1 MTRETKLGLLIG
13 TGIILLIGI
22 VVSDQLS
29 VSNKDGAPTADYGMD
44 TGLAANPNAPR
55 YDQPALTGL
64 DLAPIPGSPGVSGV
78 ASPNQGQQGYTQA
91 MQPTYTGAAVT
102 IGEPGVVGNVTPQAP
117 TGSTYG
123 NTQTPPHPTRFE
135 PLPGAALTQQFGNP
149 APAMSVAQ
157 QRHNPEPMPLA
168 QGSTTGSSATQ
179 PIGLFDPMPQAPTSM
194 NATMNQPGSTGGL
207 DLSNGNSSALSSP
220 VIKTIKVQQGD
231 TLEGLAR
238 KHLGAGKHWPELLK
252 ANSDKLKK
260 PTELRVGM
268 ELTLPTLAETKST
281 NTTTQTSANST
292 TSISDRAGDSPRSY
306 TVQKGDTLFGI
317 AQKQLGNGSKWKTIL
332 NANKS
337 LLKGDAGNLKPGM
350 KLTIPSDV
358 AGSTGSRE
366 KKSTTIEAAM
376 RGTMTDVAGV
386 TTTTNPT
393 TATTDNMPLLLDE
406 PVDTNTTHVAKP
418 IG

>member
-29 VSNKDGAPTADYGMD
+29 VSKKDGAPTAEYGMD
-44 TGLAANPNAPR
+44 TGLSSTTNTPR

-64 DLAPIPGSPGVSGV
+64 DLAPISGGPGVLGGPAAAGS
-78 ASPNQGQQGYTQA
+78 TQA
-91 MQPTYTGAAVT
+91 MQPTNPGTAVN
-102 IGEPGVVGNVTPQAP
+102 IGEPGMTSVTPTMP

-123 NTQTPPHPTRFE
+123 NTQAPMQPTRFE
-135 PLPGAALTQQFGNP
+135 PLPGAALTGQFGNP
-149 APAMSVAQ
+149 APAMSLAPQ
-157 QRHNPEPMPLA
+157 QHSPQPMPLA
-168 QGSTTGSSATQ
+168 QGSTNNNSATQ
-179 PIGLFDPMPQAPTSM
+179 PIGLFDPMPQAPSSM
-194 NATMNQPGSTGGL
+194 NSNINQPGNTGGL
-207 DLSNGNSSALSSP
+207 DLGNSSVATLGSP
-220 VIKTIKVQQGD
+220 MVKTIKVEQGD

-252 ANSDKLKK
+252 ANSDKIKK

-268 ELTLPTLAETKST
+268 ELTLPTLAETKSI
-281 NTTTQTSANST
+281 NTTTQTATSST
-292 TSISDRAGDSPRSY
+292 TQTNQRNSDSARSY

-317 AQKQLGNGSKWKTIL
+317 AQKELGNGSKWKTIL

-358 AGSTGSRE
+358 VGNSGSRE
-366 KKSTTIEAAM
+366 KKNNTVEAAM
-376 RGTMTDVAGV
+376 RGTITDVAGV
-386 TTTTNPT
+386 APVTN
-393 TATTDNMPLLLDE
+393 TAPAVVQGSMPLLLDE
-406 PVDTNTTHVAKP
+406 PLDANATNVAKP